1 MTTDNMYNGTKN
13 MELFLSRI
21 EDHIKPPG
29 RSGMK
34 TSSIACESLRALQGS
49 LYPSLP
55 CDLCV
60 CFVISFS
67 KPKNEAVL
75 RLSLGAAHYSSL
87 SVATLCSTLQQPIST
102 DLVQC
107 FKQPISTDLV
117 QYLTATYQYRPC
129 AVLYSSL
136 SVPT

>member
-1 MTTDNMYNGTKN
+1 
-13 MELFLSRI
+13 
-21 EDHIKPPG
+21 
-29 RSGMK
+29 MK

-87 SVATLCSTLQQPIST
+87 SVATLCRTLQQPISSE
-102 DLVQC
+102 LVQD
-107 FKQPISTDLV
+107 F
-117 QYLTATYQYRPC
+117 TAAYQYRPC
-129 AVLYSSL
+129 AVLDSSL
-136 SVPT
+136 SVAT